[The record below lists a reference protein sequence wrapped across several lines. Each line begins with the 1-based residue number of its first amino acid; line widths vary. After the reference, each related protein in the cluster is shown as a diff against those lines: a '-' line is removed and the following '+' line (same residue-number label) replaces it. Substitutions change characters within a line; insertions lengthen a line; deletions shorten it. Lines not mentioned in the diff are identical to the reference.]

1 MGIGL
6 NSVRGSDRDRIEDL
20 INTAKRVSLMSLS
33 CVHTQAVAT
42 ITAIIWW
49 ITEAGLWVGEPPY
62 KIGDIYYSD

>member
-33 CVHTQAVAT
+33 CVHTQAVGT

-49 ITEAGLWVGEPPY
+49 IMEAGL
-62 KIGDIYYSD
+62 